1 MTKPMISNLETLVD
15 ESIRESIATKQALL
29 TQSGNIAR
37 AAELLVDCYR
47 NKGKSIFFGNGGSAA
62 DAQHLAAEFE
72 CRYMFD
78 RDPLPSLALHA
89 NSSTVTAVS
98 NDYSYNDLYAR
109 LLRAHAKPG
118 DVAIAISTS
127 GTSKNV
133 LAAARL
139 KNELGIKLIAL
150 TGENSGPLAEFADVC
165 IAVPSKVTGR
175 IQECH
180 ILVGHILCQW
190 TEAAIFPRH

>member
-1 MTKPMISNLETLVD
+1 MNKPLNIDTLVE
-15 ESIRESIATKQALL
+15 ESIRASIATKQALL
-29 TQSGNIAR
+29 GQSANIAR
-37 AAELLVDCYR
+37 AAELLADCYR
-47 NKGKSIFFGNGGSAA
+47 NKGKTIFFGNGGSAA

-72 CRYMFD
+72 CRFMFD
-78 RDPLPSLALHA
+78 RDPLPSLALHT
-89 NSSTVTAVS
+89 NTSTVTAVS

-109 LLRAHAKPG
+109 LLRAHARPG

-139 KNELGIKLIAL
+139 KHDLGIKLIAL
-150 TGENSGPLAEFADVC
+150 TGENSGPLSEYADVVV
-165 IAVPSKVTGR
+165 AVPSKVTGR

-180 ILVGHILCQW
+180 ILVGHILCEW
-190 TEAAIFPRH
+190 TEAALFSRA

>member
-1 MTKPMISNLETLVD
+1 MTKLNLETLVD
-15 ESIRESIATKQALL
+15 ESIRASIATKQALL

-37 AAELLVDCYR
+37 AAELLAECYR

-72 CRYMFD
+72 CRFMFD

-98 NDYSYNDLYAR
+98 NDYSYTDLYAR
-109 LLRAHAKPG
+109 LLRAHARPG

-139 KNELGIKLIAL
+139 KHELGIKLIAL
-150 TGENSGPLAEFADVC
+150 TGENSGPLSEFADVC
-165 IAVPSKVTGR
+165 VAVPSKVTGR

-180 ILVGHILCQW
+180 ILVGHILCEW
-190 TEAAIFPRH
+190 TEAAMFARA